1 MNNAYQSAL
10 LSAAER
16 LEAAEKTIAEALS
29 LAQDAYDALSE
40 AEQDGAAGEALLNE
54 IANIED
60 ADEMLADAQDA
71 LRSRAAE

>member
-1 MNNAYQSAL
+1 MNNAYQTAL

-29 LAQDAYDALSE
+29 LAQDAYDALAE

-60 ADEMLADAQDA
+60 ADEMLADVQDA
-71 LRSRAAE
+71 LRSRAAK

>member
-1 MNNAYQSAL
+1 MNNAYQTAL

-16 LEAAEKTIAEALS
+16 LEAAEKTIAQALS

-71 LRSRAAE
+71 LRSRTAE

>member
-1 MNNAYQSAL
+1 MNNAYQTAL

-54 IANIED
+54 IATIED

>member
-1 MNNAYQSAL
+1 MNNAYQTAL

-40 AEQDGAAGEALLNE
+40 AEQDAAAGEALLNE
-54 IANIED
+54 IADIED
-60 ADEMLADAQDA
+60 ADEMLADAREA
-71 LRSRAAE
+71 LRSRAIE

>member
-1 MNNAYQSAL
+1 MNNAYQTAL

-60 ADEMLADAQDA
+60 ADEMLADMQDA
-71 LRSRAAE
+71 LRSRAAK

>member
-1 MNNAYQSAL
+1 MNNAYQTAL

-60 ADEMLADAQDA
+60 ADEMLADVQDA

>member
-1 MNNAYQSAL
+1 MNNAYQTTL

-16 LEAAEKTIAEALS
+16 LEAAEKAIAEALS

>member
-1 MNNAYQSAL
+1 MNNAYQTAL

-40 AEQDGAAGEALLNE
+40 AEQDGAAGETLLNE
-54 IANIED
+54 IADIED
-60 ADEMLADAQDA
+60 ADEMLADAREA
-71 LRSRAAE
+71 LRSRAIE

>member
-1 MNNAYQSAL
+1 MNNAYQTAL

-29 LAQDAYDALSE
+29 LAQDAYDALSD

-71 LRSRAAE
+71 LRSRAAK

>member
-1 MNNAYQSAL
+1 MNNAYQTAL

-16 LEAAEKTIAEALS
+16 LEAAEKAIAQALS

-71 LRSRAAE
+71 LRSRAIE

>member
-1 MNNAYQSAL
+1 MNNAYQTAL

-29 LAQDAYDALSE
+29 LAQDAYDALPE

>member
-1 MNNAYQSAL
+1 MNNAYQTAL

-40 AEQDGAAGEALLNE
+40 AEQDGAAGEAMLNE

-60 ADEMLADAQDA
+60 ADEMLADVHDA
-71 LRSRAAE
+71 LRSRAAK

>member
-1 MNNAYQSAL
+1 MNNAYQTAL

-71 LRSRAAE
+71 LRSRAAA